1 MRETD
6 RVPTGGRAMQV
17 IDVIAGERLSESG
30 VQHFEPPLASQVLL
44 GIKQLEPNDQVL
56 LRRPDCVRGHYGPPG
71 VRGWHPRIE
80 TPAGP
85 KKSQC
90 LLRGRRGDPFSAR
103 ATS

>member
-1 MRETD
+1 MGETD

-17 IDVIAGERLSESG
+17 VDVSAGERSSESG

-44 GIKQLEPNDQVL
+44 GIKQLSRPARCSCADPIAYAVIPVL
-56 LRRPDCVRGHYGPPG
+56 LVSG
-71 VRGWHPRIE
+71 VCHPRIE

-85 KKSQC
+85 KKGQC